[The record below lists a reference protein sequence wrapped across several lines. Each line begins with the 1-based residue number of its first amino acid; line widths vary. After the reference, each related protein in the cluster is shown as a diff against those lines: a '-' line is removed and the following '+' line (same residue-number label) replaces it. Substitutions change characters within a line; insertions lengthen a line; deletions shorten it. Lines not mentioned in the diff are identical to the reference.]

1 MFGGDLLG
9 EVVELGLAV
18 YVIDAVTGKRKKVY
32 VKNEAEKQKLL
43 AKNKVLRAELAKK
56 KTGKRTK
63 AGSFRK
69 PPKKIVKRKKS
80 TKKKL
85 WWQ

>member
-1 MFGGDLLG
+1 MFGNDLLG

-32 VKNEAEKQKLL
+32 VKDEAAKQRLL
-43 AKNKVLRAELAKK
+43 AKNKALRAKLAKK
-56 KTGKRTK
+56 KTKSGN
-63 AGSFRK
+63 FRK
-69 PPKKIVKRKKS
+69 PAKKTTTRKKS

>member
-18 YVIDAVTGKRKKVY
+18 YIIDAVTGKRKKVY
-32 VKNEAEKQKLL
+32 VKDEAAKQRLL
-43 AKNKVLRAELAKK
+43 AKNKALREKLAKK
-56 KTGKRTK
+56 KPAKKTK
-63 AGSFRK
+63 SGSFRK
-69 PPKKIVKRKKS
+69 AVKKTATRKKS

-85 WWQ
+85 WWE

>member
-43 AKNKVLRAELAKK
+43 AKNKVLRAKLAKK
-56 KTGKRTK
+56 KTKSGN
-63 AGSFRK
+63 FRK
-69 PPKKIVKRKKS
+69 PVKKTTTRKK
-80 TKKKL
+80 TKKL